1 MQFAI
6 HPKLCG
12 DYVSTNFP
20 HQQVRWKYD
29 ILCSSYSS
37 QSYFIQSI
45 SGQCSHSMT
54 PENSRKLL
62 VFGYFQGV
70 WNRNNTQKW
79 VNWFLLKKRIFFFF
93 YSSIAKN
100 VQTTRNLIIT
110 SLLQS
115 ELMGTKKKK
124 KLKANAIPT
133 LFSHSKP
140 KRNRESPKRCSEEA
154 GAKKQVSKILQK
166 LMNFSKNSNYNYY
179 SFMLYTYITCMYNI
193 MCVAPFGNICAI

>member
-45 SGQCSHSMT
+45 SGQCSHFMT

-110 SLLQS
+110 SLLR
-115 ELMGTKKKK
+115 
-124 KLKANAIPT
+124 AN
-133 LFSHSKP
+133 SWEQRR
-140 KRNRESPKRCSEEA
+140 KRNWKQMLFQHCFRIQNLSETENHQKDA
-154 GAKKQVSKILQK
+154 VKKQVQRSRYLKFYRNWWILVKIQIVIIIV
-166 LMNFSKNSNYNYY
+166 SCC
-179 SFMLYTYITCMYNI
+179 IRI
-193 MCVAPFGNICAI
+193 